1 MVIIVLK
8 GDIKM
13 ENSAVFK
20 AEILSQALP
29 YIQKYHDKIVVIK
42 YGGNEMIN
50 EELKMNVI
58 SDVVLLSEIGIK
70 VILVHGGGP
79 EINDTLKKMQKES
92 KFINGLRYTDEE
104 TIDVVQMVLSGKTN
118 KDLVKLI
125 MQKGGNATGISG
137 IDNMLIEAE
146 KYQGK
151 DDLGYVGA
159 IKDIHPN
166 IIFDMLEKGYIP
178 VIASVGMDRNGNT
191 YNINADTAAA
201 EIASALGASNMIL
214 VSDIPGLLKDKDDEN
229 TLIPLVHVSEVDQL
243 MKDGIISGG
252 MIPKIECCVRAI
264 RQNVKKAVIIDGRIP
279 HSILIEML
287 SKDGIGT
294 MFKR

>member
-1 MVIIVLK
+1 MESNSIV
-8 GDIKM
+8 
-13 ENSAVFK
+13 K

-29 YIQKYHDKIVVIK
+29 YIQKYNNKIVVIK
-42 YGGNEMIN
+42 YGGNAMIN

-58 SDVVLLSEIGIK
+58 TDVVLLSEIGVK

-79 EINDTLKKMQKES
+79 EINKTLKKMNKQPEFK
-92 KFINGLRYTDEE
+92 NGLRVTDDE
-104 TIDVVQMVLSGKTN
+104 TIDVVQMVLAGKTN

-146 KYQGK
+146 KIETEE
-151 DDLGYVGA
+151 DLGYVGTV
-159 IKDIHPN
+159 KEIHPH
-166 IIFDMLEKGYIP
+166 IILDMLDKGYIP
-178 VIASVGMDRNGNT
+178 VVASVGMDADGHT

-201 EIASALGASNMIL
+201 EIAGALGAENMLL
-214 VSDIPGLLKDKDDEN
+214 VSDVPGLLEDINDDS
-229 TLIPLVHVSEVDQL
+229 TLLPLVHVYEVNSL
-243 MKDGIISGG
+243 VKKGIISGG
-252 MIPKIECCVRAI
+252 MIPKVECCVRAV
-264 RQNVKKAVIIDGRIP
+264 RADVKKAVIIDGRIP

-294 MFKR
+294 MFIR

>member
-1 MVIIVLK
+1 MH
-8 GDIKM
+8 
-13 ENSAVFK
+13 NSILK

-29 YIQKYHDKIVVIK
+29 YIQKYNNKIVVIK
-42 YGGNEMIN
+42 YGGNAMIN

-58 SDVVLLSEIGIK
+58 TDVVLLSEIGVK

-79 EINDTLKKMQKES
+79 EISKTLKKIGKES

-104 TIDVVQMVLSGKTN
+104 TIDVVQMVLAGKTN

-146 KYQGK
+146 KLESE
-151 DDLGYVGA
+151 DDLGFVGA
-159 IKDIHPN
+159 IKEIHPN
-166 IIFDMLEKGYIP
+166 IIMDMLDKGYIP
-178 VIASVGMDRNGNT
+178 VVASVGMDKDGNT

-201 EIASALGASNMIL
+201 EIASAVGAENMIL
-214 VSDIPGLLKDKDDEN
+214 VSDIPGLLEDKDDED
-229 TLIPLVHVSEVDQL
+229 TLLPLVHVYEVNSL
-243 MKDGIISGG
+243 MKKGIISGG
-252 MIPKIECCVRAI
+252 MIPKVECCVRAI

>member
-1 MVIIVLK
+1 
-8 GDIKM
+8 M

-42 YGGNEMIN
+42 YGGNAMIN

-146 KYQGK
+146 KYQGT